1 MEYLPI
7 ILSVV
12 LVILVI
18 ILSVV
23 GVQLVLVLME
33 FRKTLRR
40 VNMTLDTVD
49 MTVTAITQPL
59 QSLGGMA
66 SGLSTGFRVFE
77 TFVNWLN
84 RNRDEV

>member
-7 ILSVV
+7 ILTVV
-12 LVILVI
+12 LVFLVI
-18 ILSVV
+18 ILSIV

-40 VNMTLDTVD
+40 VNMTLDTID
-49 MTVTAITQPL
+49 MTVTAVTQPL

-66 SGLSTGFRVFE
+66 AGLSTGFKVFE
-77 TFVNWLN
+77 TFVGWLN
-84 RNRDEV
+84 RNREE